1 MKMTFKMKSL
11 FIMIPILVV
20 VSLIFTFVSIKTEK
34 EIIRNEII
42 KRAET
47 ITTLATKTGEL
58 PILSGNSEQ
67 LNNAVSFLRAN
78 AEVSSVGFYNSKMGM
93 LVNDGLPIPNHLP
106 ALKPDSPISM
116 AEEDDNFIFYA
127 PVFTVKAKDNFD
139 FFVETDNV
147 KVRENIGWIR
157 LGFSK
162 SSMREN
168 ERKIVSQGL
177 LLALIFSLGS
187 SALVYF
193 LISLAT
199 RPLGRIVAVAND
211 IANGDFSQEIEVDYQ
226 DEIGALAKAF
236 YSMKNT
242 IEQVL
247 HETDVLILAVQ
258 SGKPDARGH
267 AEAFEGGWR
276 RLVDGVNQLT
286 EAFGKVNAELL
297 ESNESLE
304 KRVEER
310 TEELAKANKALQA
323 QISERRHTEEQLRQS
338 QKMEAVGTLAGGI
351 AHDFNNILTAI
362 MGFGGILR
370 MKMGQDS
377 PMIHYIDDINSA
389 SEKAARLTQSL
400 LAFSRKQII
409 SSNPENINK
418 IVSTI
423 DNILQR
429 VIGEDVEYKSIL
441 ADENL
446 IVMADS
452 GQIEQVLMNLAANAR
467 DAMPEGGIL
476 TILTE
481 RVDVRGGLA
490 GSYIKPG
497 SYAVISVS
505 DTGEGMN
512 EATKQRL
519 FEPFFTTK
527 EIGKGT
533 GLGLSI
539 VYGIIKQHN
548 GEINVYS
555 EPGKGTTFKI
565 YLELIESDAYKTATV
580 QSAIPVGGTETVLI
594 CEDDVYVRRFM
605 SQTLEEFG
613 YTVIVAVDG
622 EDALNKFKEHK
633 ERIQLLIVDV
643 IMPKMHGKDVC
654 EAIRKINKDV
664 RVIFSSGYTADIIH
678 KKGVMEAG
686 AQFIS
691 KPVTPHILLS
701 KVREALSQPPN
712 PA

>member
-1 MKMTFKMKSL
+1 MRMTFKMKSL
-11 FIMIPILVV
+11 FIMIPILVI

-47 ITTLATKTGEL
+47 ITTLATKSGEL

-67 LNNAVSFLRAN
+67 LKSAVSFLRAN
-78 AEVSSVGFYNSKMGM
+78 SEVSSVAFYDSRMEM
-93 LVNDGLPIPNHLP
+93 LAHDGLPIPKRLP
-106 ALKPDSPISM
+106 GLNPASPISM
-116 AEEDDNFIFYA
+116 AEEDDAFVFYA
-127 PVFTVKAKDNFD
+127 PVFTVKTKEDFD

-177 LLALIFSLGS
+177 LLAAIFAMGS
-187 SALVYF
+187 SGLVYF

-199 RPLGRIVAVAND
+199 MPLGRIVEVAND
-211 IANGDFSQEIEVDYQ
+211 VANGDFSKEIVVEHQ
-226 DEIGALAKAF
+226 DEIGALSKAF
-236 YSMKNT
+236 CSMKNT

-247 HETDVLILAVQ
+247 SETDGLILAVQ
-258 SGKPDARGH
+258 AGKPDARGN

-286 EAFGKVNAELL
+286 DAFAKVNAELL
-297 ESNESLE
+297 EANESLE

-310 TEELAKANKALQA
+310 TGELAKANRDLQA
-323 QISERRHTEEQLRQS
+323 QISEHRHTEEQLRQS

-377 PMIHYIDDINSA
+377 PLLHYIDDINTA
-389 SEKAARLTQSL
+389 SERAARLTNSL
-400 LAFSRKQII
+400 LAFSRKQILTPC
-409 SSNPENINK
+409 PENIND
-418 IVSTI
+418 IVRTI
-423 DNILQR
+423 DKILQR
-429 VIGEDVEYKSIL
+429 IIGEDIEYKSTL
-441 ADENL
+441 ADEKL

-452 GQIEQVLMNLAANAR
+452 GQLEQVLMNLAANAR

-476 TILTE
+476 TINTE
-481 RVDVRGGLA
+481 RVDVGDGLA
-490 GSYIKPG
+490 GSFIRPG

-505 DTGEGMN
+505 DTGNGMD
-512 EATKQRL
+512 EATRQRL

-527 EIGKGT
+527 DIGKGT

-539 VYGIIKQHN
+539 VYGIIKQHQ

-555 EPGKGTTFKI
+555 EPGKGTIFKI
-565 YLELIESDAYKTATV
+565 YLELIESYADKMVTAKL
-580 QSAIPVGGTETVLI
+580 APPAGGTETVLV
-594 CEDDVYVRRFM
+594 CEDDIYVRRFM
-605 SQTLEEFG
+605 NQTLEEFG

-622 EDALNKFKEHK
+622 EDALNKFMEHK
-633 ERIQLLIVDV
+633 ERIQLLILDV
-643 IMPKMHGKDVC
+643 VMPKMNGKEVC
-654 EAIRKINKDV
+654 DEIRKVKEDI
-664 RVIFSSGYTADIIH
+664 RVLFSSGYTSDIIQ
-678 KKGVMEAG
+678 KKGILEAG
-686 AQFIS
+686 VLFIS
-691 KPVTPHILLS
+691 KPVTPHLLLS
-701 KVREALSQPPN
+701 KVREALS
-712 PA
+712 